1 MFIIT
6 PQAGKALTG
15 DAMIGE
21 YFRTFLSYGV
31 VTIALIM
38 HAYERQRQAR
48 NNRQNSI
55 ANAKREKETGK
66 NIA

>member
-1 MFIIT
+1 
-6 PQAGKALTG
+6 
-15 DAMIGE
+15 MIGE

-48 NNRQNSI
+48 NNRQNNI
-55 ANAKREKETGK
+55 ANARRKKETGK